1 MEEQELSL
9 LNKAEF
15 RIALAEDDSQLEKC
29 INIYLCPIILK
40 LGSPYSEVRKKVLQ
54 IIQAIIPRINAA
66 KLIKLPSV
74 QLLDQAKNPSVSEK
88 TDTSSI
94 RLYSLLFVSRFF
106 DRLDLQDLRTILPK
120 VCDQIC
126 TYQPSVSA
134 RLFNILCKALYKL
147 KSSGI
152 KLDQET
158 DVWKKDLSN
167 RDKIFICHWTSKI
180 LLLDPGAHATTL
192 ARPGLSNKEIAFL
205 TIDAG
210 VKYDSSQELSAVKL
224 SLLTWLTLHFSP
236 NQVCIPFLIASCDN
250 LSTIRDLGENL
261 LKKTEYDIND
271 EELIQT
277 LVTFFQGSTSSG
289 IPPLSPVYQ
298 EKITKVLCKS
308 SKVTLQDS
316 AINIALVGLSSDYK
330 KFKRTTNVFIKWVI
344 TNASE
349 TGGINATFGEKIA
362 SKVKAN
368 IINEGWPKS
377 LSTESFQSLNIEE
390 RLLQYEILGTIL
402 AVQKH
407 LFSADFEYILF
418 LIQSLRGDIPE
429 VRPSIQETL
438 SGLAPHMNEL
448 NVSALQK
455 LKDIARDVLSENDR
469 DPATDASKYI
479 ILKFINSALPFDDA
493 YARYLCILGTMI
505 SSRSDISEEAENG
518 LNPYRFELQQ
528 PYKFKNKEAAQDQ
541 DGITFPSFSAF
552 VHIVAEESKN
562 CTNNSPQFLTLPRAL
577 KFCFQTLVMNCV
589 SVKKSVISFDD
600 HWEQSLNKAI
610 EVDENVNKSIGLWI
624 QNSEDFEDSMSNQSE
639 DIRALVIY
647 LLLLIDC
654 ITRFVNELSLL
665 ELYSLLT
672 LLTKILSLS
681 PQRILAGLT
690 SKLTDLLKIAKFADI
705 DDNTLVRVSNVVGIL
720 ASHPSLQKSRI
731 LEIVEF
737 STKRDVVCSSFIIS
751 RVSLVGRDGIFDF
764 DLLNSVSK
772 AVYDMLLTEDSFF
785 LALECL
791 IQLSIFGTFN
801 QLVTNSNWDLKM
813 IQRSFDYILPRAK
826 AGNEKSISALPY
838 LNLVQSLSGPI
849 IDYHTSFDVI
859 FSTYE
864 FNRVELNFTA
874 GESLSILACG
884 WNSSVLKQ
892 KIDIQEVT
900 VSSSFEMN
908 NFDEIMTAILKASLD
923 TKPRLRKASCTWL
936 LCMVKYCSHV
946 QGFVKYASQIHLA
959 FMRFLPDRDE
969 LVQDCASA
977 GLGLIYELGDVELKD
992 TLVHNLIKSFA
1003 GSNESETVTSFS
1015 VDSETELFDAD
1026 VLKTNE
1032 GSVRT
1037 YSDVLNLA
1045 TDIGNP
1051 GLVYKFMSLAK
1062 SSALWSSRKG
1072 MAFGLGNVL
1081 SKHSLEEMLANDPK
1095 LTERLIPKLYR
1106 YRYDPFSSV
1115 AKAMND
1121 IWNILVPNTAEVVKK
1136 HYEVILRELLTQ
1148 MANRE
1153 WRTREGSTAALNDLV
1168 LTYSIDLFSGELKD
1182 ILYMCFRVVDDI
1194 KESVRKEGLKLA
1206 KSLANTLIGL
1216 VKSSTKI
1223 KDNKKEELLT
1233 SLVPFLL
1240 GTNGILN
1247 SAKEV
1252 REFSLDTLIKLCD
1265 TKNPSMLPFVPS
1277 LLENFVVLMSSL
1289 EPEAVNYLI
1298 LNAEKYNIKQ
1308 DNIDSQRLRSVG
1320 SSPLMNAVENLLET
1334 ADSTSIDS
1342 IVSALQRAIKR
1353 SVGLPSKVAGSRILV
1368 SLVTKYHDNFST
1380 HADKL
1385 LRICVDNLS
1394 DRNQAISSS
1403 YAVASGY
1410 LCKIMTNESITS
1422 YSEKLE
1428 KLYFSDDERSREVSS
1443 IACESVSKYMGDR
1456 FESFLLAFLPLAFIG
1471 KHDSNDI
1478 VRSHFDREWSE
1489 NTSGAGSVRL
1499 YEDEIIELSS
1509 RYISSNSFEM
1519 RKTIGRALIEFCK
1532 AVDSYRPLSAQASR
1546 KLFDV
1551 LINSCQGKSWS
1562 GKELLLESLVTIA
1575 SVTTDLIRKDDEL
1588 FQRIK
1593 KVVIIEA
1600 KRRNRDYQKLAV
1612 ISLGKFIKTFHEEDA
1627 ADAYLS
1633 IMDAIIARLCGI
1645 IDSDDEMDVDTMLPQ
1660 ESVKLEEE
1668 RLSFLKS
1675 VYDSFSSNFGLE
1687 YVNVLARLNRQ
1698 VLETDLAYS
1707 WRTKTRVNEWLG
1719 NLVKNVM
1726 AEEVVLEP
1734 VVLTNLFDLWSLLRT
1749 TCSNKNNI
1757 ENVKIQFVRT
1767 SALFYK
1773 YFNEVDKTRADII
1786 FEATKSLEEQESSD
1800 VTKAE
1805 ISKALLQL

>member
-29 INIYLCPIILK
+29 TNIYLCPIILK

-66 KLIKLPSV
+66 KLIKLPAI
-74 QLLDQAKNPSVSEK
+74 QLLDQAKNPSVPEK

-106 DRLDLQDLRTILPK
+106 DRLDLPDLRNILPK

-134 RLFNILCKALYKL
+134 RLFNILCKVLYKL
-147 KSSGI
+147 KSLGI

-167 RDKIFICHWTSKI
+167 RDKIFICHWTSRI

-192 ARPGLSNKEIAFL
+192 ARPGLSNKEKAFL

-224 SLLTWLTLHFSP
+224 SLLTWLSLYFSP

-250 LSTIRDLGENL
+250 LSTIRDLGEDL

-277 LVTFFQGSTSSG
+277 LVTFFEGSADSG

-308 SKVTLQDS
+308 SKVVLRDS

-330 KFKRTTNVFIKWVI
+330 KFRRTTILFIKWVI
-344 TNASE
+344 TNASG
-349 TGGINATFGEKIA
+349 TGGINASFGEKIA

-377 LSTESFQSLNIEE
+377 FSTEGFQSLNIED

-402 AVQKH
+402 SVQKH
-407 LFSADFEYILF
+407 LFSTDFEYILF

-455 LKDIARDVLSENDR
+455 LKDIAKDVLSENDR
-469 DPATDASKYI
+469 DTATDASKYI
-479 ILKFINSALPFDDA
+479 ILKFINSAFPFDDS

-518 LNPYRFELQQ
+518 LNPYRFELRQ
-528 PYKFKNKEAAQDQ
+528 PYKFKNKKVVQDQ
-541 DGITFPSFSAF
+541 DDITFPSFSSL
-552 VHIVAEESKN
+552 VHVIAEESKN
-562 CTNNSPQFLTLPRAL
+562 CTSNSPQFLTLPRAL

-610 EVDENVNKSIGLWI
+610 EVDDNVNKSIVLWI
-624 QNSEDFEDSMSNQSE
+624 KKSKDSEGSMSNQSE
-639 DIRALVIY
+639 DTHALVIY
-647 LLLLIDC
+647 LLILIDC
-654 ITRFVNELSLL
+654 VTRYVNELSLL
-665 ELYSLLT
+665 DLYSLLS

-681 PQRILAGLT
+681 PRSTLT
-690 SKLTDLLKIAKFADI
+690 DLSSKLNDLLKIAKFADI
-705 DDNTLVRVSNVVGIL
+705 DDNTLVKVSNVVGII
-720 ASHPSLQKSRI
+720 ASHSSLQESRI
-731 LEIVEF
+731 LEIVEL

-751 RVSLVGRDGIFDF
+751 RLSLVGQGTMFDF
-764 DLLNSVSK
+764 ALLNSVSN
-772 AVYDMLLTEDSFF
+772 AIYDMLLKEDSFF

-801 QLVTNSNWDLKM
+801 QLASNSNWDLNVIK
-813 IQRSFDYILPRAK
+813 SCFDFILPRAK
-826 AGNEKSISALPY
+826 SGNEKSISALAY
-838 LNLVQSLSGPI
+838 LNLVRSSSGPI
-849 IDYHTSFDVI
+849 IDYHNSFDII

-864 FNRVELNFTA
+864 SNRVELNFTA

-884 WNSSVLKQ
+884 WKSSVLKQ
-892 KIDIQEVT
+892 KIDIQEES

-908 NFDEIMTAILKASLD
+908 NLDEIMTAILKASLD

-977 GLGLIYELGDVELKD
+977 GLGLIYELGDIDLKD

-1003 GSNESETVTSFS
+1003 GSNESETVTSFA
-1015 VDSETELFDAD
+1015 VDSDTELFDAD

-1168 LTYSIDLFSGELKD
+1168 LTYSVDLFSGELKD

-1206 KSLANTLIGL
+1206 KSLANTLISL
-1216 VKSSTKI
+1216 VKSSTKTN
-1223 KDNKKEELLT
+1223 DNKKEELLT

-1308 DNIDSQRLRSVG
+1308 DNIDSQRLRSIG
-1320 SSPLMNAVENLLET
+1320 SSPLMNAVEKLLET
-1334 ADSTSIDS
+1334 ADRTSIDS

-1368 SLVTKYHDNFST
+1368 SLVTKYHDSFSS

-1410 LCKIMTNESITS
+1410 LCKIMTSESITS

-1428 KLYFSDDERSREVSS
+1428 KLYFSEDERSREVSS

-1471 KHDSNDI
+1471 KHDSND
-1478 VRSHFDREWSE
+1478 VVSSHFDREWSE

-1509 RYISSNSFEM
+1509 RYILSNSFEM
-1519 RKTIGRALIEFCK
+1519 RKTISRALIEFCK

-1575 SVTTDLIRKDDEL
+1575 SVTTDLIREDDEL

-1593 KVVIIEA
+1593 KVVVTEA

-1612 ISLGKFIKTFHEEDA
+1612 ISLGKFIKTFHEKDA

-1633 IMDAIIARLCGI
+1633 IMDAIIARLSGI
-1645 IDSDDEMDVDTMLPQ
+1645 IDTDDEMDVDAMLPL

-1668 RLSFLKS
+1668 RLSFLKN
-1675 VYDSFSSNFGLE
+1675 VYDSFSRTFGLE

-1719 NLVKNVM
+1719 DLIKNVM
-1726 AEEVVLEP
+1726 ADKIILEP
-1734 VVLTNLFDLWSLLRT
+1734 AVLTDLFDLWSLLRT

-1767 SALFYK
+1767 SAYFYK
-1773 YFNEVDKTRADII
+1773 YFNEVDKTRANII

-1805 ISKALLQL
+1805 ISKALQL

>member
-9 LNKAEF
+9 LDKAEF

-40 LGSPYSEVRKKVLQ
+40 LGSPFSEVRKKVLQ

-66 KLIKLPSV
+66 KLIKLPIF
-74 QLLDQAKNPSVSEK
+74 QLLDQAKTPSVSEK
-88 TDTSSI
+88 TDSSSI

-106 DRLDLQDLRTILPK
+106 DRLDLSDLRKILPK
-120 VCDQIC
+120 VCDQIS
-126 TYQPSVSA
+126 TYNPGVSA
-134 RLFNILCKALYKL
+134 RLFNILCKALHKL
-147 KSSGI
+147 TSSGI
-152 KLDQET
+152 KFDQET

-167 RDKIFICHWTSKI
+167 RDKSFICHWTSKL
-180 LLLDPGAHATTL
+180 LLLDSEAHATTL
-192 ARPGLSNKEIAFL
+192 TRPGLSNKEIAFL

-210 VKYDSSQELSAVKL
+210 VKYDSSQELSAVKV
-224 SLLTWLTLHFSP
+224 SLLTWLVLYFSP
-236 NQVCIPFLIASCDN
+236 NQVCVPFLIASCD
-250 LSTIRDLGENL
+250 SISSIRDLGEDL

-277 LVTFFQGSTSSG
+277 LVTFFEGSTSSG
-289 IPPLSPVYQ
+289 VPPLSPVYQ
-298 EKITKVLCKS
+298 EKITKVLLKS
-308 SKVTLQDS
+308 SKVALQDS
-316 AINIALVGLSSDYK
+316 AITIALAGLSSDYK
-330 KFKRTTNVFIKWVI
+330 KFKKTAILFIKWVI

-349 TGGINATFGEKIA
+349 TGGINATFAEKIA

-368 IINEGWPKS
+368 LINGGWPKS
-377 LSTESFQSLNIEE
+377 FSSEGLHTRNIEE

-402 AVQKH
+402 SVQKH

-418 LIQSLRGDIPE
+418 LLQSLRGDVPE

-438 SGLAPHMNEL
+438 SGLSPYMNEL

-455 LKDIARDVLSENDR
+455 LKDIAKDVLSEDDR
-469 DPATDASKYI
+469 DAATESSKYI
-479 ILKFINSALPFDDA
+479 LLKFVNSAFPFDDA
-493 YARYLCILGTMI
+493 CARYLCILGTMI
-505 SSRSDISEEAENG
+505 SSRNDISEEAENG
-518 LNPYRFELQQ
+518 LNPYKFKLQQ
-528 PYKFKNKEAAQDQ
+528 PYKYKNRKANQVED
-541 DGITFPSFSAF
+541 TVSFPSFSSL
-552 VHIVAEESKN
+552 VHIIAEESKN

-589 SVKKSVISFDD
+589 SVKRSVISFDD
-600 HWEQSLNKAI
+600 HWEQSLDKAI

-624 QNSEDFEDSMSNQSE
+624 HKSESSTPNQSE
-639 DIRALVIY
+639 DTHALVIY
-647 LLLLIDC
+647 QLILIEC
-654 ITRFVNELSLL
+654 ITRFANELSLL
-665 ELYSLLT
+665 DLNSLLT
-672 LLTKILSLS
+672 LLTKTLSLS
-681 PQRILAGLT
+681 PQSILSGHTA
-690 SKLTDLLKIAKFADI
+690 KLKDLVKIAKLADI
-705 DDNTLVRVSNVVGIL
+705 EDNILVKVSNVVGIL
-720 ASHPSLQKSRI
+720 SSHPSLQESR
-731 LEIVEF
+731 LLDLVKL
-737 STKRDVVCSSFIIS
+737 STKCDIVCSTYIIS
-751 RVSLVGRDGIFDF
+751 RSSLVRREGTFDF
-764 DLLNSVSK
+764 DLLNATSK
-772 AVYDMLLTEDSFF
+772 AIHDMLLKEDSFF

-791 IQLSIFGTFN
+791 TQLSICGTFN
-801 QLVTNSNWDLKM
+801 QLASNLKWDLNIINM
-813 IQRSFDYILPRAK
+813 CFDYILPRAK
-826 AGNEKSISALPY
+826 AGDEKSISALPY
-838 LNLVQSLSGPI
+838 LNLVQSPSGPI
-849 IDYHTSFDVI
+849 IDYHTSFNLI

-864 FNRVELNFTA
+864 LNRVELNFTA

-884 WNSSVLKQ
+884 WNSNIVKQ
-892 KIDIQEVT
+892 KIDIQD
-900 VSSSFEMN
+900 VSVFGSFEMN

-946 QGFVKYASQIHLA
+946 QGFLKYASQIHLA

-969 LVQDCASA
+969 LVQECASA
-977 GLGLIYELGDVELKD
+977 GLGLIYELGDIDLKD

-1003 GSNESETVTSFS
+1003 GSNESETLTSFS

-1026 VLKTNE
+1026 VMKTNE

-1081 SKHSLEEMLANDPK
+1081 SKHSLDELLVNDPE
-1095 LTERLIPKLYR
+1095 LTKKLIPKLYR
-1106 YRYDPFSSV
+1106 YRFDPYSSV

-1121 IWNILVPNTAEVVKK
+1121 IWNILVPNTAEVVKE
-1136 HYEVILRELLTQ
+1136 HYGLILRELLTQ
-1148 MANRE
+1148 MSSRE
-1153 WRTREGSTAALNDLV
+1153 WRTREGSTAALNGLV
-1168 LTYSIDLFSGELKD
+1168 LTYSIELYSGELKN

-1206 KSLANTLIGL
+1206 KSLANILVGL

-1223 KDNKKEELLT
+1223 SDNKKEELLT

-1240 GTNGILN
+1240 GTNGISN

-1265 TKNPSMLPFVPS
+1265 TNNPSMLHFIPS

-1308 DNIDSQRLRSVG
+1308 NDIDSQRLRSVG
-1320 SSPLMNAVENLLET
+1320 SSPMMNAVEKLLET
-1334 ADSTSIDS
+1334 ADGTSIDS

-1368 SLVTKYHDNFST
+1368 SLVTKYQDNVSS
-1380 HADKL
+1380 HAEKL

-1410 LCKIMTNESITS
+1410 LCKIMTSESIIS

-1428 KLYFSDDERSREVSS
+1428 TLYFSEDERSREISS

-1471 KHDSNDI
+1471 KYDTNDV

-1489 NTSGAGSVRL
+1489 STAGIGSARL
-1499 YEDEIIELSS
+1499 YEDEIIEISS
-1509 RYISSNSFEM
+1509 RYIMSNSFEL
-1519 RKTIGRALIEFCK
+1519 RKIIGRALIEFCK
-1532 AVDSYRPLSAQASR
+1532 AVDSYRPLSVQASR

-1551 LINSCQGKSWS
+1551 LINACQGKSWS
-1562 GKELLLESLVTIA
+1562 GKELLVESLVTIA
-1575 SVTTDLIRKDDEL
+1575 SVTTELLRDDDDL

-1593 KVVIIEA
+1593 KVVMTEA
-1600 KRRNRDYQKLAV
+1600 KRRNRNYQKLAV
-1612 ISLGKFIKTFHEEDA
+1612 ISLGKFIKIYHERDA

-1633 IMDAIIARLCGI
+1633 IMDAIIARLSGI
-1645 IDSDDEMDVDTMLPQ
+1645 IDSDDEMDVDAMLPQ
-1660 ESVKLEEE
+1660 ESVNLEEE
-1668 RLSFLKS
+1668 RLCFLKN
-1675 VYDSFSSNFGLE
+1675 VYDSFSPDFGLE
-1687 YVNVLARLNRQ
+1687 YVSSLVRLNRQ
-1698 VLETDLAYS
+1698 VLETDFAYS
-1707 WRTKTRVNEWLG
+1707 WRTKTRVNEWLSG
-1719 NLVKNVM
+1719 LIKSIMVENVI
-1726 AEEVVLEP
+1726 LEP
-1734 VVLTNLFDLWSLLRT
+1734 AVSTDLFDLWSLLRT

-1773 YFNEVDKTRADII
+1773 FFNQMDKTRADII
-1786 FEATKSLEEQESSD
+1786 LETTKSLKEQEFSD
-1800 VTKAE
+1800 VTKAK
-1805 ISKALLQL
+1805 ISKALQLT